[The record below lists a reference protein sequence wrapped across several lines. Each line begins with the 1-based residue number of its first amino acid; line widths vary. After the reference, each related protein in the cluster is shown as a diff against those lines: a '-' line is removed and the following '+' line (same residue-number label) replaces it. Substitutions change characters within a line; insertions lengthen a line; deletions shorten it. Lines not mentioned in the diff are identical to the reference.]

1 MFPMIVYK
9 MASINILEEILD
21 EIGFLKKIQ
30 ADRLMMRLRLLFNRT
45 KMEKEE
51 VNILRGI
58 LSEIQKKIK

>member
-1 MFPMIVYK
+1 MQNGFYK
-9 MASINILEEILD
+9 HIEEILD

-45 KMEKEE
+45 QMEKEE

-58 LSEIQKKIK
+58 LSEIQKKLK